1 MMRKIKNRYNDYYE
15 YRTLTVEQYERKMKR
30 KEIDNEWIV
39 HERRLDTVSIR
50 RALQQGDR
58 RWI

>member
-15 YRTLTVEQYERKMKR
+15 YKTLTVEQYERKIKR
-30 KEIDNEWIV
+30 KEINNEWIV
-39 HERRLDTVSIR
+39 HERKFNTVSIR

-58 RWI
+58 R